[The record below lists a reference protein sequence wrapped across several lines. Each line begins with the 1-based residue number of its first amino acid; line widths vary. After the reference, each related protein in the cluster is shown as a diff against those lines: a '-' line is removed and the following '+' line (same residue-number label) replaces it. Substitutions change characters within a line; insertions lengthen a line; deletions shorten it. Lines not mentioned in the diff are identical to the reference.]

1 MTPKDNSRTQ
11 LHTIDGPKGKAALF
25 EVISSGQ
32 AQPKYEVDFG
42 GATTTF
48 SSLGEAYIEAGNLSG
63 TPT

>member
-1 MTPKDNSRTQ
+1 MTTKDGSRTL
-11 LHTIDGPKGKAALF
+11 LHTIEGPKGKAELF

-42 GATTTF
+42 GTTSMY
-48 SSLGEAYIEAGNLSG
+48 SSMGEAYIEAGKISG

>member
-1 MTPKDNSRTQ
+1 MTTKDSRTQ
-11 LHTIDGPKGKAALF
+11 LHTIEGPKGKAGLF

-42 GATTTF
+42 GATTSF
-48 SSLGEAYIEAGNLSG
+48 SSMGEAYIEAGVLSG